1 MNQTDSLMMP
11 LFRRK
16 DLIKISRINHHSILT
31 TKLHRNSQV
40 ITESIRTII
49 IPKEENHR
57 SWKTSIKVDSHSARV
72 KSYHFPYKDCW
83 KTDTI
88 QTLIGTRLWIILKDK
103 LGITRIL
110 SRMATSTAIRYC
122 SVILQRSQ
130 QFESNRIFSR
140 NTETSR
146 FRCDLRTRPT
156 DTLFYFKYFYSFE
169 KNGKAQTCYRSSQS
183 QPICYLSTLQNEEFR
198 FNQVISVLPYTSG
211 RITISI
217 FYFQFLRET
226 ILFYMS
232 TFWLNDKFS
241 NLYEDSE
248 TDYKDGESKRD
259 TGSSL
264 P

>member
-198 FNQVISVLPYTSG
+198 FNQVIKKQYYFTCLPFGLMTSS
-211 RITISI
+211 RIFTK
-217 FYFQFLRET
+217 
-226 ILFYMS
+226 ILKPIIKMARARGIQVVAY
-232 TFWLNDKFS
+232 LNDLLIIVEFKEEA
-241 NLYEDSE
+241 LE
-248 TDYKDGESKRD
+248 KAK
-259 TGSSL
+259 
-264 P
+264 